1 MARFLLP
8 RTITQRVPHARG
20 LRSALTLTVILA
32 ACLQGGCRTEQPWPL
47 WDNYAKSAIDA
58 QGRVIDHSAGDRT
71 TSEGQAYAMFFALV
85 ANDRSRFDR
94 LLSWTETNLAGGD
107 LTLHLPAWSWGK
119 SPDGAW
125 KVLDPNP
132 AADSDLW
139 IAYDLLEAGRL
150 WRDPRFERLGN
161 LLATRI
167 AHQEVVLIPG
177 LGTTLLSGAVG
188 FHPDDSTWILNP
200 SYFPP
205 FILAHLA
212 KLQPTGPWAAVLD
225 SLDPMLADG
234 SAGGFAMDWVTAGN
248 SGIRPG
254 LSPQQRTALNK
265 LDAPLQDSKL
275 DTTPIGS
282 YDAIRVYLWL
292 GLADPATPGVHSLLS
307 RVNGMAAYLK
317 TQVTPPQIVDSAGR
331 IVDTNAPPGFSAA
344 VVPYLTALGLKSQAR
359 VQMDRLSATKDPSSG
374 LYGKGSLY
382 YDQNLALFATGWTE
396 QRFHFDKEGKL
407 ITRWK

>member
-1 MARFLLP
+1 MTRLSLHRTLARKF
-8 RTITQRVPHARG
+8 RNTRV
-20 LRSALTLTVILA
+20 LRSGLTLTVIMA

-47 WDNYAKSAIDA
+47 WDNYVKSAIDG

-85 ANDRSRFDR
+85 ANDRSHFDSI
-94 LLSWTETNLAGGD
+94 LSWTETNLAGGD
-107 LTLHLPAWSWGK
+107 LTLRLPAWSWGK
-119 SPDGAW
+119 APDGSW

-150 WRDPRFERLGN
+150 WRDPRFEKLGN
-161 LLATRI
+161 VLATRI
-167 AHQEVVLIPG
+167 AQQEVVLVPG

-200 SYFPP
+200 SYLPP

-212 KLQPTGPWAAVLD
+212 KVQPTGPWATVLD
-225 SLDPMLADG
+225 SLDPMLSDG

-254 LSPQQRTALNK
+254 LSPMQRTAINK
-265 LDAPLQDSKL
+265 LDAPFQGKL

-292 GLADPATPGVHSLLS
+292 GLADPATPGLHNLLS
-307 RVNGMAAYLK
+307 HVNGMAAYLK
-317 TQVTPPQIVDSAGR
+317 DHVTPPQIVDSAGR

-344 VVPYLTALGLKSQAR
+344 VVPYLTAVGLKTQAR
-359 VQMDRLSATKDPSSG
+359 VQMDRLSATRDASSG
-374 LYGKGSLY
+374 LYGKNGSY
-382 YDQNLALFATGWTE
+382 YDQNLALFATGWSE
-396 QRFHFDKEGKL
+396 QRFRFDKEGKL
-407 ITRWK
+407 NPKWK